1 MNRSARAEV
10 VDEVS
15 RWSVGPVLLLT
26 VLAPLAIP
34 ILVLTVVFI
43 APLLILPLV
52 AALPV
57 ALVVGAVLAVRRSG
71 GGWGAGPRAGVSGTT
86 SDTRRSGCPRERR
99 HLVAG

>member
-10 VDEVS
+10 IEEVS
-15 RWSVGPVLLLT
+15 RWSVGTGILIT

-57 ALVVGAVLAVRRSG
+57 ALVVGAVRATRAIGRRLGRPTRSASQADHPATMTPRRS
-71 GGWGAGPRAGVSGTT
+71 
-86 SDTRRSGCPRERR
+86 
-99 HLVAG
+99 